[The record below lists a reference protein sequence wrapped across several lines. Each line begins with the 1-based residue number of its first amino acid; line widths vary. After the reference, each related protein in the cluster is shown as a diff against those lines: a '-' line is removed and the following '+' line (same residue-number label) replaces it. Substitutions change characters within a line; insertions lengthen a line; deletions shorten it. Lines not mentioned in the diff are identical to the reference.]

1 MTKIDSLD
9 KPFLLLFYKSVTSCH
24 FYMFFSQVYLIVN
37 LARDMNL
44 HKVTQ
49 FSSLKRVLIDN
60 LEGDTYLISKS
71 SFMNALS

>member
-1 MTKIDSLD
+1 
-9 KPFLLLFYKSVTSCH
+9 
-24 FYMFFSQVYLIVN
+24 MFFSQVYLIVN